1 MRGPRGSDT
10 VRSILLGPSRAGSR
24 SRAFDRTVVALCAAM
39 TALVAVVLWPSTS
52 FAAIVPACEN
62 DFASRMAAAQ
72 GEPQESCAPPAEDDD
87 VDNSRVAPMCDASG
101 ASSVAPPWVRAVSDQ
116 KLDKADPCRG
126 SDALRTAVS
135 PGRGDP
141 PLQHSELT
149 FERAVLPDLVLAE
162 PGRDATMI
170 LSPARTDG
178 PRAGIRHLVY
188 HPPR

>member
-1 MRGPRGSDT
+1 M
-10 VRSILLGPSRAGSR
+10 
-24 SRAFDRTVVALCAAM
+24 VALCAAM
-39 TALVAVVLWPSTS
+39 TALCAVVLWPSKS

-72 GEPQESCAPPAEDDD
+72 GEPVESCAPPAEDDE

-101 ASSVAPPWVRAVSDQ
+101 ASSVAPTWVRSVSDQ
-116 KLDKADPCRG
+116 KLDAADPCRG
-126 SDALRTAVS
+126 TDALRTAVS

-141 PLQHSELT
+141 PLHNAELT

-162 PGRDATMI
+162 PGRDAALI
-170 LSPARTDG
+170 LPPARADG
-178 PRAGIRHLVY
+178 PRAGVRHLVY